1 MPSLSA
7 SPALRRFRVLDLS
20 RVRAGPTC
28 VRMLAD
34 FGADVIRIEPPPGV
48 DPNEAMFAADRWS
61 GDFQNLNRNKRSLT
75 LNLKKPEGLEVF
87 RRLVAGA
94 DVVVENWRPD
104 VKARLGVDYASL
116 RALNPRI
123 ILASISGFGQT
134 GPYAGRPGFDQI
146 VQGMGG
152 LMSVTGLP
160 GQGPVRAGLAVAD
173 SSTGLYTAIGI
184 LTALLEREVSGEGQW
199 VHASLLHAQ
208 IAMMDF
214 QGARYLND
222 GDVPVQEGND
232 HPTSSPMGLFQAQ
245 DGAFNLGA
253 SGEGNWKRFC
263 QALGRQDWLAD
274 PEFQTEKLRV
284 RHRQRL
290 NTEIQAVFERES
302 VAYWVDVLNA
312 AGVPAGPVYN
322 VPQMFED
329 AQVRHLDV
337 ARPCQAW
344 QGGERT
350 FITQPVTLE
359 RTPADIERTAPG
371 WGSTRMKSCA
381 KPATKSRI
389 FADCMTRALSEM
401 ERTMNEYPPG
411 RIVADRQGG
420 VLRVR
425 ICNPARFNA
434 MSLSMWQALHT
445 AVREAQADETLRAIV
460 LHGEGD
466 RAFVSGADISEFGQ
480 QRNDPAQVARYDQ
493 AVSAAQ
499 NALAD
504 SRIPTI
510 AVIQGICMGGGMA
523 LALACDLRYCN
534 ASARF
539 RMAAARLGLGY
550 ALDGVKRMRDMLG
563 AARTMDLF
571 LTARTFDGGEAARI
585 GLVHEMFADSAF
597 AGETQSRIEAV
608 AGNAPLTMYAARLA
622 LRHLLNAEPAASEVE
637 QAVQQ
642 CFGSADYREGQAA
655 FRERRPPVFK
665 GR

>member
-34 FGADVIRIEPPPGV
+34 FGADVIRIEPPPGI

-104 VKARLGVDYASL
+104 VKQRLGVDYASL

-173 SSTGLYTAIGI
+173 SSTGLYAAIGI

-214 QGARYLND
+214 QAARYLND

-232 HPTSSPMGLFQAQ
+232 HPTSSPMGLFRAR

-263 QALGRQDWLAD
+263 QALERGDWLAD
-274 PEFQTEKLRV
+274 PDYQNEKLRV

-290 NTEIQAVFERES
+290 NAEIQAVFEREP
-302 VAYWVDVLNA
+302 VAHWVELLNA
-312 AGVPAGPVYN
+312 AGVPAGPVYT

-329 AQVRHLDV
+329 AQVRHLGV
-337 ARPCQAW
+337 ARRCAAW

-350 FITQPVTLE
+350 LITQPVTLT
-359 RTPADIERTAPG
+359 RTPAEIERTAPG
-371 WGSTRMKSCA
+371 WGEHT
-381 KPATKSRI
+381 
-389 FADCMTRALSEM
+389 DE
-401 ERTMNEYPPG
+401 
-411 RIVADRQGG
+411 
-420 VLRVR
+420 VLREAGYGDQDIR
-425 ICNPARFNA
+425 R
-434 MSLSMWQALHT
+434 LH
-445 AVREAQADETLRAIV
+445 EA
-460 LHGEGD
+460 
-466 RAFVSGADISEFGQ
+466 
-480 QRNDPAQVARYDQ
+480 
-493 AVSAAQ
+493 
-499 NALAD
+499 
-504 SRIPTI
+504 
-510 AVIQGICMGGGMA
+510 
-523 LALACDLRYCN
+523 
-534 ASARF
+534 
-539 RMAAARLGLGY
+539 
-550 ALDGVKRMRDMLG
+550 GV
-563 AARTMDLF
+563 
-571 LTARTFDGGEAARI
+571 
-585 GLVHEMFADSAF
+585 V
-597 AGETQSRIEAV
+597 
-608 AGNAPLTMYAARLA
+608 
-622 LRHLLNAEPAASEVE
+622 
-637 QAVQQ
+637 
-642 CFGSADYREGQAA
+642 
-655 FRERRPPVFK
+655 
-665 GR
+665 